1 VACRLRHLKRARWY
15 LRATGGQADRR
26 TPHRKPAFH
35 LAASLW
41 HNSTL
46 HRKDDSMR
54 RHVVSR
60 TLIAALPALAA
71 TFAAAR
77 ALATTR

>member
-1 VACRLRHLKRARWY
+1 
-15 LRATGGQADRR
+15 
-26 TPHRKPAFH
+26 
-35 LAASLW
+35 
-41 HNSTL
+41 
-46 HRKDDSMR
+46 MR